1 MTKEEQN
8 KAESFLDAYL
18 GGNRNVSTLTWNHW
32 VECLHDYGSKLQSE
46 NERLKAEREWIS
58 VETKLPKEGQRVDVC
73 VVDPINGNYRRTNV
87 EYSHKYIIEYLHWMP
102 IPELPQ
108 PPKQ

>member
-46 NERLKAEREWIS
+46 NERLIRAVKMAIRDKYMLSGRELN
-58 VETKLPKEGQRVDVC
+58 EVDKHT
-73 VVDPINGNYRRTNV
+73 INGTTLPDSLVKRIS
-87 EYSHKYIIEYLHWMP
+87 EYTSICSIVGNDVWKI
-102 IPELPQ
+102 
-108 PPKQ
+108 